1 MAIGPIRSLKIDST
15 HLKILQ
21 VLLMFLSYGQH
32 HRIIESPRYEG
43 LVMGYSSTVSTD
55 KLINLEKI
63 NYLCDFKGR

>member
-1 MAIGPIRSLKIDST
+1 
-15 HLKILQ
+15 
-21 VLLMFLSYGQH
+21 MFCFVDVSKLWATSWSNSK
-32 HRIIESPRYEG
+32 SPRYED